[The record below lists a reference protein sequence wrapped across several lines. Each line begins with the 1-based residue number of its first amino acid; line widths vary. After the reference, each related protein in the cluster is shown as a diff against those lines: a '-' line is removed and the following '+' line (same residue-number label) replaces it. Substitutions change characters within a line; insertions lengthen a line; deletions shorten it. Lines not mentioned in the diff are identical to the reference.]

1 MLLLVF
7 FIINLNWVDSTLCER
22 RVKEFLGS
30 EQPIRIEHTKNG
42 IQVIQFG
49 KIIAKY
55 AKTCQELIDEIPP
68 LPPAAPDQTHLVNA
82 PPPQAAPTT
91 QAAPRFQ
98 AVPAP
103 AQTAQPPLVL
113 PATPAQAAEQTL
125 PDAPPPLV
133 QAAPSTC
140 PPSQVAPYQAA
151 GSPTAAPAALT
162 EHIFIGIGKN
172 NSLII
177 FTLLFTSFEYQLKSF
192 LFRNQKTFHF

>member
-1 MLLLVF
+1 MLLLIV
-7 FIINLNWVDSTLCER
+7 ILINFSWVDSTLCER

-30 EQPIRIEHTKNG
+30 EQPIRIEPTNSG
-42 IQVIQFG
+42 IRVIQFG
-49 KIIAKY
+49 KTIAQY
-55 AKTCQELIDEIPP
+55 PKTCQELIAEIPP
-68 LPPAAPDQTHLVNA
+68 PPAAPAQTPLVSA
-82 PPPQAAPTT
+82 PPPQAAQTT
-91 QAAPRFQ
+91 QAAPRLQ

-113 PATPAQAAEQTL
+113 PAIPTQAAEPTS

-133 QAAPSTC
+133 QAAPSIC
-140 PPSQVAPYQAA
+140 PPSQVAPVQAA
-151 GSPTAAPAALT
+151 GSSTAAPAALT

-192 LFRNQKTFHF
+192 LFRNPKTFHF